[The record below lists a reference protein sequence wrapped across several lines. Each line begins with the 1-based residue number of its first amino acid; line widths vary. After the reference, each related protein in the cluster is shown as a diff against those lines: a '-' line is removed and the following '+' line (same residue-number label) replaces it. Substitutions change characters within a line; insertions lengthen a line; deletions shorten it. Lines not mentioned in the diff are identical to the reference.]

1 MDAMGSR
8 VNIFQTSMK
17 VQKVDA
23 NTSSLLVIVLSILSL
38 PNLSSVPSENLETIA
53 PWGKFLLRQWL

>member
-23 NTSSLLVIVLSILSL
+23 NTSSLLVIVFSVLSL
-38 PNLSSVPSENLETIA
+38 PNLPSVPSENLETIA
-53 PWGKFLLRQWL
+53 PWGKFLMRQWL